1 MFDADII
8 FSGRPENLTAAELSN
23 SMSVQGVQ
31 APPPGSAGSAGQG
44 YQPPIQVNPYILA
57 ILHALPGGE
66 VYMEL
71 RMALMRHSSSFGL
84 KNTCWRGQDICM
96 QWLGRNLG

>member
-8 FSGRPENLTAAELSN
+8 FSGRPENLTDAELSN

-31 APPPGSAGSAGQG
+31 APPPGSAGTAGQG
-44 YQPPIQVNPYILA
+44 YQPPTQVNPCILA
-57 ILHALPGGE
+57 ILHALPDGE

-71 RMALMRHSSSFGL
+71 SMASTWHCSSVASKILVGVV
-84 KNTCWRGQDICM
+84 KTYA
-96 QWLGRNLG
+96 